1 MRDSFLRTPS
11 LFVSMSHVFRSL
23 ALSALLLI
31 GLALPLQA
39 QPTAI
44 VGATV
49 HPVDGPEIENGTV
62 LIAGDTIAAVGTQRQ
77 VEIPSA
83 AERIDASGQV
93 VTPGLIDVATAT
105 GLVEVSAVS
114 STRDNAMDTDE
125 AIRAAFDVTDGINP
139 NSVVIPV
146 TRLGGVTTV
155 ASTPSGGAVS
165 GQGAVIDLRG
175 RTIND
180 MLVKQNAA
188 LYANFNPDGAD
199 ETGET
204 RGGLA
209 MRLREAFEDAQ
220 FYLEHGRDYRSGAT
234 RELSISRLDL
244 EVLGSALRG
253 QLPLVVRASR
263 ASDIDAA
270 LRIAQEFDVDIRIQG
285 GEEAWMRAD
294 RLAQANVPVVVK
306 ALNNLPTEF
315 DRLGTRFENAAL
327 LSEAG
332 VPVVLSTFSTH
343 NTRNLRLEAGNAVRY
358 GMDWTDALRAI
369 TLTPAGMLGVEES
382 HGTLEPGK
390 IANVVVW
397 SGDPFELLT
406 TAEHVFIRG
415 QKMPDDSRQK
425 RLLRRYID
433 DERLPPAYDDGSVE

>member
-11 LFVSMSHVFRSL
+11 LFVSMSHVFRFL

-62 LIAGDTIAAVGTQRQ
+62 LIAGDTIAAVGTQSQ

-165 GQGAVIDLRG
+165 GQGAVIDLWG

-220 FYLEHGRDYRSGAT
+220 FYLEHGRDYQSGAT

-244 EVLGSALRG
+244 QVLGSVLRG
-253 QLPLVVRASR
+253 KLPLVVRASR

-270 LRIAQEFDVDIRIQG
+270 LRIAQEFDIDIRIQG
-285 GEEAWMRAD
+285 GDEAWMRGD
-294 RLAQANVPVVVK
+294 RLARANVPVVVK

-315 DRLGTRFENAAL
+315 DRLGTRFDNAAR
-327 LSEAG
+327 LSAAG
-332 VPVVLSTFSTH
+332 VPVVLSTFDTH
-343 NTRNLRLEAGNAVRY
+343 NARNLRFEAGHAVRF
-358 GMDWTDALRAI
+358 GMDWDDALRAVTQAPAEMLHVDDTHG
-369 TLTPAGMLGVEES
+369 TLTP
-382 HGTLEPGK
+382 GK
-390 IANVVVW
+390 TANVVVW

-406 TAEHVFIRG
+406 TVEHVFIRG
-415 QKMPDDSRQK
+415 QEMPDDSRQK

-433 DERLPPAYDDGSVE
+433 DEQLPPAYDDGSKQ